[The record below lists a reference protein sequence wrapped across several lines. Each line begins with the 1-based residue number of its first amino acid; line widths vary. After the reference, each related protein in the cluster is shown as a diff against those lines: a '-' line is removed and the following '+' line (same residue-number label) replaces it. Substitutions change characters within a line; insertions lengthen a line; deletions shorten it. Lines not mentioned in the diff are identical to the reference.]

1 MDVKSVAN
9 HFDTRRHAVIRVV
22 WLTTVSI
29 TIGLA
34 GLGVYVNYRALQF
47 VCYEPATCVQLQLN
61 AEAAQILSTVGVTLQ
76 TYATFIVIIGS
87 VQLIVP
93 LLAAVLIFIRKSSDW
108 LALLLSFGLVMI
120 CGYVFVGTGFTL
132 ARVYPQWTIPLLLWD
147 CVGLITLFTLYFVF
161 PDERFVPAWTRWL
174 VLPMACVVIV
184 SWLTIAPLYS
194 TPKIFFFSRPIA
206 PAVAFFAGGV
216 ALLAQVYR
224 YRHAQALQRQ
234 QIKWVIFGL
243 FAPITGG
250 ATVLLIAIAP
260 EPISSLFGV
269 IAPLVATSFSI
280 SLPLALTFSIL
291 RFHLWDIDII
301 IRRTLIYAVL
311 TTILAAVYFGS
322 VVLVQQLI
330 RAATGQS
337 SDLAIV
343 ISTLAIAALFTPLRR
358 RTQAIIDRRL
368 YRRKYDTEKTL
379 AAFGQNLR
387 NETDLETLKTQLIG
401 VVQETLQPSK
411 VTLWIREVDSPAV
424 RSIVK

>member
-1 MDVKSVAN
+1 M
-9 HFDTRRHAVIRVV
+9 
-22 WLTTVSI
+22 
-29 TIGLA
+29 
-34 GLGVYVNYRALQF
+34 
-47 VCYEPATCVQLQLN
+47 
-61 AEAAQILSTVGVTLQ
+61 
-76 TYATFIVIIGS
+76 
-87 VQLIVP
+87 
-93 LLAAVLIFIRKSSDW
+93 
-108 LALLLSFGLVMI
+108 
-120 CGYVFVGTGFTL
+120 
-132 ARVYPQWTIPLLLWD
+132 
-147 CVGLITLFTLYFVF
+147 
-161 PDERFVPAWTRWL
+161 
-174 VLPMACVVIV
+174 
-184 SWLTIAPLYS
+184 
-194 TPKIFFFSRPIA
+194 
-206 PAVAFFAGGV
+206 
-216 ALLAQVYR
+216 
-224 YRHAQALQRQ
+224 
-234 QIKWVIFGL
+234 
-243 FAPITGG
+243 
-250 ATVLLIAIAP
+250 
-260 EPISSLFGV
+260 
-269 IAPLVATSFSI
+269 
-280 SLPLALTFSIL
+280 ALTFSIL